1 MADKQNSGIAV
12 LVETRQQR
20 KICAWVVGS
29 IELVGSS
36 AIRDAVDSPV
46 QWLSSLSDIHLR

>member
-1 MADKQNSGIAV
+1 MADKQNSGITV

>member
-12 LVETRQQR
+12 LVETRQQAKDLR
-20 KICAWVVGS
+20 LVVGS

-36 AIRDAVDSPV
+36 AISR
-46 QWLSSLSDIHLR
+46 RG